1 MKCSWAG
8 TTWGSR
14 EPPGHVELGRGAHV
28 LPLLHGDQA
37 GVLRPVRC
45 SQKERHG
52 DKHGSE
58 ID

>member
-14 EPPGHVELGRGAHV
+14 EPPGHVEFGRGAHV

-52 DKHGSE
+52 GQTRL
-58 ID
+58 